1 MSRTLPTGKESP
13 TMTQIAADGEVAVQ
27 DRSTPTMHYPLPPEP
42 PRFQPTWNRYR
53 QYQLPSPTTGRPTAF
68 ARASTVAKVM
78 DDRYNLELWIQR
90 KLVSA
95 TLEAKERVR
104 AIRASLHTY
113 TPTDAEREL
122 DALVSALD
130 ATPPTDQKYNAIL
143 DQIDNL
149 AGGKDAQELGTAVH
163 AWLEAVDIGQVRPC
177 DVPEQFQPYL
187 TAYRAQLTRHGLE
200 PVAAYVERIVLN
212 DQGAETVVGTID
224 RIYRIVATGEL
235 VMGDLKTSKSL
246 EYSWLEYGIQV
257 GGVYAGATLMLK
269 ADGSGW
275 ELMPTVRDDFAVLVH
290 VPSDQPE
297 RASVVTFDI
306 GFCEEAYHHAI
317 RVRDLRRRASKEIPF
332 VHAIPTPTP
341 EALRYVQA
349 RHAIQDI
356 SDPSELSG
364 IWEQYSDVWDES
376 LTELGKQTAALF
388 G

>member
-95 TLEAKERVR
+95 VLT
-104 AIRASLHTY
+104 ASGVQQMH
-113 TPTDAEREL
+113 PDNMSEEGREL
-122 DALVSALD
+122 AALYAELTVAD
-130 ATPPTDQKYNAIL
+130 PTNQKFNAIL
-143 DQIDNL
+143 ERMDDL
-149 AGGKDAQELGTAVH
+149 TGGKDAQELGTAVH

-212 DQGAETVVGTID
+212 DQGEETVVGTID

-269 ADGSGW
+269 VDGSGW
-275 ELMPTVRDDFAVLVH
+275 EPMPRVRDDFAVLVH

>member
-27 DRSTPTMHYPLPPEP
+27 DRCTPTMHYPLPPEP

-68 ARASTVAKVM
+68 ARASTIAKVM

-95 TLEAKERVR
+95 VLT
-104 AIRASLHTY
+104 ASGVQQMH
-113 TPTDAEREL
+113 PDNMSEEGREL
-122 DALVSALD
+122 AALYAELTVAD
-130 ATPPTDQKYNAIL
+130 PTNQKFNAIL
-143 DQIDNL
+143 ERMDDL
-149 AGGKDAQELGTAVH
+149 TGGKDAQELGTAVH

-257 GGVYAGATLMLK
+257 GGCYAGATLMLK
-269 ADGSGW
+269 VDGSGW
-275 ELMPTVRDDFAVLVH
+275 EPMPTVRDDFAVLVH